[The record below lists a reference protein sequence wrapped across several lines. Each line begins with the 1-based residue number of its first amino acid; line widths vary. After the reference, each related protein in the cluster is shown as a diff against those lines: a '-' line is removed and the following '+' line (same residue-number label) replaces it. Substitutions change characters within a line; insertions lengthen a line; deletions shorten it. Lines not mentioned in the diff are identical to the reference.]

1 MATTMEHAW
10 VATYV
15 SAIDEGSERE
25 GPVPVIDIVHTV
37 IVHAS
42 SKAEARSKV
51 EAAMPARLAAA
62 MQKPRTDVVWYVVRL
77 DVLQVIP

>member
-1 MATTMEHAW
+1 MEHAW

-25 GPVPVIDIVHTV
+25 GPVPVID